1 MMNRISIALTM
12 GRCLHR
18 DLRFI
23 EVKIIVNAITAPS
36 KRDSLLT
43 TRHCSK
49 TILKQSKNKL
59 YATF

>member
-1 MMNRISIALTM
+1 MMNRISIALTTA
-12 GRCLHR
+12 RCLHR

-49 TILKQSKNKL
+49 IILK
-59 YATF
+59 